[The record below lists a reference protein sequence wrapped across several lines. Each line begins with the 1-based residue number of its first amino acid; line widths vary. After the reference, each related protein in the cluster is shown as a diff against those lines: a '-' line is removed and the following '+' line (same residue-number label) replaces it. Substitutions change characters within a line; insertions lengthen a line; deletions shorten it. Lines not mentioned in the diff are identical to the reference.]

1 MSMSLF
7 DPFADLSRL
16 RQQID
21 RLVDESH
28 RAARPQ
34 EGGRVWRPGVDLFES
49 EEELTLQIDLP
60 GVDRASLDVQ
70 LTGDELVVKGER
82 KIAVPEKAT
91 CVHSE
96 RPYGQFQ
103 RAFKIGVPVQNNA
116 VEAVYRD
123 GVLSVRV
130 PKAETVK
137 PRKIEVRTDG
147 E

>member
-16 RQQID
+16 RHQID
-21 RLVDESH
+21 RLVDESQ
-28 RAARPQ
+28 RSVRPQ
-34 EGGRVWRPGVDLFES
+34 ESGRVWRPGVDLFES
-49 EEELTLQIDLP
+49 EEALTLQVDLP
-60 GVDRASLDVQ
+60 GVERASLDVQ

-82 KIAVPEKAT
+82 KAVVPEQAA

-103 RAFKIGVPVQNNA
+103 RAFKIGIPVQNNA

-123 GVLSVRV
+123 GVLTVRV

-137 PRKIEVRTDG
+137 PRKIEVRT
-147 E
+147 EAN

>member
-16 RQQID
+16 RHQID
-21 RLVDESH
+21 RLVDESQ
-28 RAARPQ
+28 RSARPQ
-34 EGGRVWRPGVDLFES
+34 ESGRVWRPGVDLFES
-49 EEELTLQIDLP
+49 EEALTLQVDLP

-82 KIAVPEKAT
+82 KAAVPEKSA

-103 RAFKIGVPVQNNA
+103 RAFKIGIPVQNNA
-116 VEAVYRD
+116 VEAVYRE
-123 GVLSVRV
+123 GVLTVRV

-137 PRKIEVRTDG
+137 PRKIEVRT
-147 E
+147 EVA